1 MNASIAASAMSR
13 RVIELQRLE
22 QVDLLVADLEAAAR
36 EVVAAA
42 PADQAERDLASG
54 VLGDERAG
62 AP

>member
-1 MNASIAASAMSR
+1 MSR

-22 QVDLLVADLEAAAR
+22 QVDLLVAHLEAAAG

-42 PADQAERDLASG
+42 PADQAERDLASRI
-54 VLGDERAG
+54 LGDEIAG